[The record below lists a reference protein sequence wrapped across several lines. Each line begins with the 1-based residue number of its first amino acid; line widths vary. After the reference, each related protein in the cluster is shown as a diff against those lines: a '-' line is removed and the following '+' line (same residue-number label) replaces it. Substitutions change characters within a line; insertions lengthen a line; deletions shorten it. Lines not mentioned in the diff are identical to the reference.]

1 MRHNHLMIKTNQ
13 AGWEKKKVKF
23 SKSRCFSMS
32 LSGATGEERDCWT
45 AYYKKKYL
53 TGGSPSIEHLV
64 EYMNQKQERIAKRIK
79 LIDEGKA

>member
-1 MRHNHLMIKTNQ
+1 MIKTNQ

-23 SKSRCFSMS
+23 HKSRCIGMS
-32 LSGATGEERDCWT
+32 LSGAMGQERDSWT

>member
-1 MRHNHLMIKTNQ
+1 
-13 AGWEKKKVKF
+13 
-23 SKSRCFSMS
+23 MS